1 MHFAQ
6 TFNFLTGKMLGAEIL
21 IGISQDHYNDHCVI
35 TISGDSLSKVNVVKL
50 IGRNLTLTSDFCI
63 PKKSYPT

>member
-1 MHFAQ
+1 
-6 TFNFLTGKMLGAEIL
+6 MLGAEIL